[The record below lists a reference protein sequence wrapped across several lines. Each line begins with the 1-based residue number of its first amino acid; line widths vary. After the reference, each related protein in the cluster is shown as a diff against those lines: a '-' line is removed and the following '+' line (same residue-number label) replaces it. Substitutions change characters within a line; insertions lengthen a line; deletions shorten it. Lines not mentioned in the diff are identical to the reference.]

1 MKSYDKV
8 IFVSKGNTF
17 SSPLVEAIYRDKAPN
32 WLPESMSRGTVV
44 LFSEPINPKV
54 NVLLSSHDI
63 NISNHEN
70 SKQLEMDNIGQDTLI
85 LTMTFSDKLK
95 VIEDLGVS
103 NNVYTLGEYIE
114 DDADISDPLDP
125 DETLYDKF
133 FEEVAEK
140 IEKVILHME
149 AEYHENDDDAKD
161 VNNKEVLLAK
171 SKRKEMNNTFS
182 SDADDLKNDEI
193 EKLQDILNDEL
204 FILVNKNN
212 KLAIDYEPNTLVDS
226 DIAFE
231 EYIDCKQLDKR
242 TSNAAKE
249 MFNAALKENINLI
262 AISGYR
268 SYSVQENLYN
278 SRVEVKGIEKTR
290 QYTAEPGASE
300 HQTGLAIDIVCND
313 YPYLDEEFENTDAFK
328 WLFNN
333 CYKYGFILRYQKGKE
348 DITGYNYEPWHF
360 RYIGDVDIAKDIME
374 RGICFEEFIDE
385 VNSKIEELQ
394 GMDN

>member
-1 MKSYDKV
+1 MNNR
-8 IFVSKGNTF
+8 KGF
-17 SSPLVEAIYRDKAPN
+17 
-32 WLPESMSRGTVV
+32 
-44 LFSEPINPKV
+44 
-54 NVLLSSHDI
+54 
-63 NISNHEN
+63 
-70 SKQLEMDNIGQDTLI
+70 
-85 LTMTFSDKLK
+85 DKLK
-95 VIEDLGVS
+95 VMSCLVFIVVAVALGISNVS
-103 NNVYTLGEYIE
+103 DNNIDRSESNVNS
-114 DDADISDPLDP
+114 SDKS
-125 DETLYDKF
+125 ESV
-133 FEEVAEK
+133 E
-140 IEKVILHME
+140 
-149 AEYHENDDDAKD
+149 D

-231 EYIDCKQLDKR
+231 EYIDCKQLDER

-313 YPYLDEEFENTDAFK
+313 YPYLDEEFENTNAFK

-360 RYIGDVDIAKDIME
+360 RYIGNANIAKDIMD
-374 RGICFEEFIDE
+374 RGICFEEFINE
-385 VNSKIEELQ
+385 VNFQIEELK
-394 GMDN
+394 GVSN

>member
-1 MKSYDKV
+1 MNNRNEVNKLKIMSCW
-8 IFVSKGNTF
+8 IFVVVASALGIRNVSDNNIDNNKSSVNSSKKN
-17 SSPLVEAIYRDKAPN
+17 
-32 WLPESMSRGTVV
+32 ES
-44 LFSEPINPKV
+44 
-54 NVLLSSHDI
+54 
-63 NISNHEN
+63 
-70 SKQLEMDNIGQDTLI
+70 
-85 LTMTFSDKLK
+85 
-95 VIEDLGVS
+95 IE
-103 NNVYTLGEYIE
+103 EI
-114 DDADISDPLDP
+114 
-125 DETLYDKF
+125 
-133 FEEVAEK
+133 
-140 IEKVILHME
+140 
-149 AEYHENDDDAKD
+149 
-161 VNNKEVLLAK
+161 NNKEGLLAK
-171 SKRKEMNNTFS
+171 SRSQEQNKSFSTDSDTLKSNEIKRLEG
-182 SDADDLKNDEI
+182 
-193 EKLQDILNDEL
+193 ILNDEL
-204 FILVNKNN
+204 FILVNENN
-212 KLAIDYEPNTLVDS
+212 KLEDDYVPSTLVES

-231 EYIDCKQLDKR
+231 EYIDCKQLDER

-268 SYSVQENLYN
+268 SYSVQQNLYN

-374 RGICFEEFIDE
+374 RGICFEEFIYE

>member
-1 MKSYDKV
+1 MNNRNEVNKLKIMSCW
-8 IFVSKGNTF
+8 IFVVVAIALGIRNVSDNNIDNNKSSVNSSKKN
-17 SSPLVEAIYRDKAPN
+17 
-32 WLPESMSRGTVV
+32 ES
-44 LFSEPINPKV
+44 
-54 NVLLSSHDI
+54 
-63 NISNHEN
+63 
-70 SKQLEMDNIGQDTLI
+70 
-85 LTMTFSDKLK
+85 
-95 VIEDLGVS
+95 IE
-103 NNVYTLGEYIE
+103 ER
-114 DDADISDPLDP
+114 
-125 DETLYDKF
+125 
-133 FEEVAEK
+133 
-140 IEKVILHME
+140 
-149 AEYHENDDDAKD
+149 
-161 VNNKEVLLAK
+161 NNKEGLLAK
-171 SKRKEMNNTFS
+171 SRSQEQNKSFSTDSDTLKSNEIKRLEG
-182 SDADDLKNDEI
+182 
-193 EKLQDILNDEL
+193 ILNDEL
-204 FILVNKNN
+204 FILVNENN
-212 KLAIDYEPNTLVDS
+212 KLEDDYVPSTLVES

-231 EYIDCKQLDKR
+231 EYIDCKQLDER

-313 YPYLDEEFENTDAFK
+313 YPYLDEGFENTDAFK
-328 WLFNN
+328 WLYNN

-385 VNSKIEELQ
+385 VNSKIEELK
-394 GMDN
+394 GVSN

>member
-1 MKSYDKV
+1 MNNR
-8 IFVSKGNTF
+8 KGF
-17 SSPLVEAIYRDKAPN
+17 
-32 WLPESMSRGTVV
+32 
-44 LFSEPINPKV
+44 
-54 NVLLSSHDI
+54 
-63 NISNHEN
+63 
-70 SKQLEMDNIGQDTLI
+70 
-85 LTMTFSDKLK
+85 DKLK
-95 VIEDLGVS
+95 VMSCLVFIVVAVALGISNVS
-103 NNVYTLGEYIE
+103 DNNIDRSESNVNS
-114 DDADISDPLDP
+114 SDKS
-125 DETLYDKF
+125 ESV
-133 FEEVAEK
+133 E
-140 IEKVILHME
+140 
-149 AEYHENDDDAKD
+149 D

-231 EYIDCKQLDKR
+231 EYIDCKQLDER

-360 RYIGDVDIAKDIME
+360 RYIGNANIAKDIMD
-374 RGICFEEFIDE
+374 RGICFEEFINE
-385 VNSKIEELQ
+385 VNFQIEELK
-394 GMDN
+394 GVSN

>member
-1 MKSYDKV
+1 MNNRNEVNKLKIMSCW
-8 IFVSKGNTF
+8 IFVVVAIALGIRNVSDNNIDNNKSSVNSSKKN
-17 SSPLVEAIYRDKAPN
+17 
-32 WLPESMSRGTVV
+32 ES
-44 LFSEPINPKV
+44 
-54 NVLLSSHDI
+54 
-63 NISNHEN
+63 
-70 SKQLEMDNIGQDTLI
+70 
-85 LTMTFSDKLK
+85 
-95 VIEDLGVS
+95 IE
-103 NNVYTLGEYIE
+103 EI
-114 DDADISDPLDP
+114 
-125 DETLYDKF
+125 
-133 FEEVAEK
+133 
-140 IEKVILHME
+140 
-149 AEYHENDDDAKD
+149 
-161 VNNKEVLLAK
+161 NNKEGLLAK
-171 SKRKEMNNTFS
+171 SRSQEQNKSFKRLEG
-182 SDADDLKNDEI
+182 
-193 EKLQDILNDEL
+193 ILNDEL
-204 FILVNKNN
+204 FILVNENN
-212 KLAIDYEPNTLVDS
+212 KLEDDYVPSTLVES

-231 EYIDCKQLDKR
+231 EYIDCKQLDER

-313 YPYLDEEFENTDAFK
+313 YPYLDEGFENTDAFK
-328 WLFNN
+328 WLYNN

-385 VNSKIEELQ
+385 VNSKIEELK
-394 GMDN
+394 GVSN

>member
-1 MKSYDKV
+1 MNNR
-8 IFVSKGNTF
+8 KGF
-17 SSPLVEAIYRDKAPN
+17 
-32 WLPESMSRGTVV
+32 
-44 LFSEPINPKV
+44 
-54 NVLLSSHDI
+54 
-63 NISNHEN
+63 
-70 SKQLEMDNIGQDTLI
+70 
-85 LTMTFSDKLK
+85 DKLK
-95 VIEDLGVS
+95 VMSCLVFIVVAVALGISNVSDNNIDRSESNVNSSKKNESIE
-103 NNVYTLGEYIE
+103 EI
-114 DDADISDPLDP
+114 
-125 DETLYDKF
+125 
-133 FEEVAEK
+133 
-140 IEKVILHME
+140 
-149 AEYHENDDDAKD
+149 
-161 VNNKEVLLAK
+161 NNKEGLLAK
-171 SKRKEMNNTFS
+171 SRSQEQNKSFSTDSDTLKSNEIKRLEG
-182 SDADDLKNDEI
+182 
-193 EKLQDILNDEL
+193 ILNDEL

-231 EYIDCKQLDKR
+231 EYIDCKQLDER

-268 SYSVQENLYN
+268 SYSVQQNLYN

-348 DITGYNYEPWHF
+348 DITVYNYEPWHF

>member
-1 MKSYDKV
+1 MNNR
-8 IFVSKGNTF
+8 KGF
-17 SSPLVEAIYRDKAPN
+17 
-32 WLPESMSRGTVV
+32 
-44 LFSEPINPKV
+44 
-54 NVLLSSHDI
+54 
-63 NISNHEN
+63 
-70 SKQLEMDNIGQDTLI
+70 
-85 LTMTFSDKLK
+85 DKLK
-95 VIEDLGVS
+95 VMSCLVFIVVAVALGISNVS
-103 NNVYTLGEYIE
+103 DNNIDRSESNVNS
-114 DDADISDPLDP
+114 SDKS
-125 DETLYDKF
+125 ESV
-133 FEEVAEK
+133 E
-140 IEKVILHME
+140 
-149 AEYHENDDDAKD
+149 D

-231 EYIDCKQLDKR
+231 EYIDCKQLDER

-360 RYIGDVDIAKDIME
+360 RYIGDVDIAKDIMD

>member
-1 MKSYDKV
+1 MNNR
-8 IFVSKGNTF
+8 KGF
-17 SSPLVEAIYRDKAPN
+17 
-32 WLPESMSRGTVV
+32 
-44 LFSEPINPKV
+44 
-54 NVLLSSHDI
+54 
-63 NISNHEN
+63 
-70 SKQLEMDNIGQDTLI
+70 
-85 LTMTFSDKLK
+85 DKLK
-95 VIEDLGVS
+95 VMSCLVFIVVAVALGISNVS
-103 NNVYTLGEYIE
+103 DNNIDRSESNVNS
-114 DDADISDPLDP
+114 SDKS
-125 DETLYDKF
+125 ESV
-133 FEEVAEK
+133 E
-140 IEKVILHME
+140 
-149 AEYHENDDDAKD
+149 D

-231 EYIDCKQLDKR
+231 EYIDCKQLDER

-290 QYTAEPGASE
+290 QYTAEAGASE

-313 YPYLDEEFENTDAFK
+313 YPYLDEGFENTDAFK
-328 WLFNN
+328 WLYNN

>member
-1 MKSYDKV
+1 MNNR
-8 IFVSKGNTF
+8 KGF
-17 SSPLVEAIYRDKAPN
+17 
-32 WLPESMSRGTVV
+32 
-44 LFSEPINPKV
+44 
-54 NVLLSSHDI
+54 
-63 NISNHEN
+63 
-70 SKQLEMDNIGQDTLI
+70 
-85 LTMTFSDKLK
+85 DKLK
-95 VIEDLGVS
+95 VMSCLVFIVVAVALGISNVS
-103 NNVYTLGEYIE
+103 DNNIDRSESNVNS
-114 DDADISDPLDP
+114 SDKS
-125 DETLYDKF
+125 ESV
-133 FEEVAEK
+133 E
-140 IEKVILHME
+140 
-149 AEYHENDDDAKD
+149 D

-182 SDADDLKNDEI
+182 SDANDLKNDEI
-193 EKLQDILNDEL
+193 EKLQGILNDEL

-231 EYIDCKQLDKR
+231 EYIDCKQLDER

-374 RGICFEEFIDE
+374 RGICFEEFINE

>member
-1 MKSYDKV
+1 MNNR
-8 IFVSKGNTF
+8 KGF
-17 SSPLVEAIYRDKAPN
+17 
-32 WLPESMSRGTVV
+32 
-44 LFSEPINPKV
+44 
-54 NVLLSSHDI
+54 
-63 NISNHEN
+63 
-70 SKQLEMDNIGQDTLI
+70 
-85 LTMTFSDKLK
+85 DKLK
-95 VIEDLGVS
+95 VMSCLVFIVVAVALGISNVS
-103 NNVYTLGEYIE
+103 DNNIDRSESNVNS
-114 DDADISDPLDP
+114 SDKS
-125 DETLYDKF
+125 ESV
-133 FEEVAEK
+133 E
-140 IEKVILHME
+140 
-149 AEYHENDDDAKD
+149 D

-231 EYIDCKQLDKR
+231 EYIDCKQLDER

>member
-1 MKSYDKV
+1 MNNR
-8 IFVSKGNTF
+8 KGF
-17 SSPLVEAIYRDKAPN
+17 
-32 WLPESMSRGTVV
+32 
-44 LFSEPINPKV
+44 
-54 NVLLSSHDI
+54 
-63 NISNHEN
+63 
-70 SKQLEMDNIGQDTLI
+70 
-85 LTMTFSDKLK
+85 DKLK
-95 VIEDLGVS
+95 VMSCLVFIVVAVALGISNVS
-103 NNVYTLGEYIE
+103 DNNIDRSESNVNS
-114 DDADISDPLDP
+114 SDKS
-125 DETLYDKF
+125 ESV
-133 FEEVAEK
+133 E
-140 IEKVILHME
+140 
-149 AEYHENDDDAKD
+149 D

-231 EYIDCKQLDKR
+231 EYIDCKQLDER

-313 YPYLDEEFENTDAFK
+313 YPYLDEGFENTDAFK
-328 WLFNN
+328 WLYNN

>member
-1 MKSYDKV
+1 MNNR
-8 IFVSKGNTF
+8 KGF
-17 SSPLVEAIYRDKAPN
+17 
-32 WLPESMSRGTVV
+32 
-44 LFSEPINPKV
+44 
-54 NVLLSSHDI
+54 
-63 NISNHEN
+63 
-70 SKQLEMDNIGQDTLI
+70 
-85 LTMTFSDKLK
+85 DKLK
-95 VIEDLGVS
+95 VMSCLVFIVVAVALGISNVS
-103 NNVYTLGEYIE
+103 DNNIDRSESNVNS
-114 DDADISDPLDP
+114 SDKS
-125 DETLYDKF
+125 ESV
-133 FEEVAEK
+133 E
-140 IEKVILHME
+140 
-149 AEYHENDDDAKD
+149 D
-161 VNNKEVLLAK
+161 VNNKEVLMAK

-231 EYIDCKQLDKR
+231 EYIDCKQLDER

>member
-1 MKSYDKV
+1 MNNRNEVNKLKIMSCW
-8 IFVSKGNTF
+8 IFVVVAIALGIRNVSDNNIDNNKSSVNSSKKN
-17 SSPLVEAIYRDKAPN
+17 
-32 WLPESMSRGTVV
+32 ES
-44 LFSEPINPKV
+44 
-54 NVLLSSHDI
+54 
-63 NISNHEN
+63 
-70 SKQLEMDNIGQDTLI
+70 
-85 LTMTFSDKLK
+85 
-95 VIEDLGVS
+95 IE
-103 NNVYTLGEYIE
+103 EI
-114 DDADISDPLDP
+114 
-125 DETLYDKF
+125 
-133 FEEVAEK
+133 
-140 IEKVILHME
+140 
-149 AEYHENDDDAKD
+149 
-161 VNNKEVLLAK
+161 NNKEGLLAK
-171 SKRKEMNNTFS
+171 SRSQEQNKSFSTDSDTLKSNEIKRLEG
-182 SDADDLKNDEI
+182 
-193 EKLQDILNDEL
+193 ILNDEL
-204 FILVNKNN
+204 FILVNENN
-212 KLAIDYEPNTLVDS
+212 KLEEDYVPSTLVES

-231 EYIDCKQLDKR
+231 EYIDCKQLDER

-313 YPYLDEEFENTDAFK
+313 YPYLDEGFENTDAFK
-328 WLFNN
+328 WLYNN

-385 VNSKIEELQ
+385 VNSKIEELK
-394 GMDN
+394 GVSN

>member
-1 MKSYDKV
+1 MNNR
-8 IFVSKGNTF
+8 KGF
-17 SSPLVEAIYRDKAPN
+17 
-32 WLPESMSRGTVV
+32 
-44 LFSEPINPKV
+44 
-54 NVLLSSHDI
+54 
-63 NISNHEN
+63 
-70 SKQLEMDNIGQDTLI
+70 
-85 LTMTFSDKLK
+85 DKLK
-95 VIEDLGVS
+95 VMSCLVFIVVAVALGISNVS
-103 NNVYTLGEYIE
+103 DNNIDRSESNVNS
-114 DDADISDPLDP
+114 SDKS
-125 DETLYDKF
+125 ESV
-133 FEEVAEK
+133 E
-140 IEKVILHME
+140 
-149 AEYHENDDDAKD
+149 D

-231 EYIDCKQLDKR
+231 EYIDCKQLDER

-313 YPYLDEEFENTDAFK
+313 YPYLDEEIENTNAFK

>member
-1 MKSYDKV
+1 MNNR
-8 IFVSKGNTF
+8 KGF
-17 SSPLVEAIYRDKAPN
+17 
-32 WLPESMSRGTVV
+32 
-44 LFSEPINPKV
+44 
-54 NVLLSSHDI
+54 
-63 NISNHEN
+63 
-70 SKQLEMDNIGQDTLI
+70 
-85 LTMTFSDKLK
+85 DKLK
-95 VIEDLGVS
+95 VMSCLVFIVVAVALGISNVS
-103 NNVYTLGEYIE
+103 DNNIDRSESNVNS
-114 DDADISDPLDP
+114 SDKS
-125 DETLYDKF
+125 ESV
-133 FEEVAEK
+133 E
-140 IEKVILHME
+140 
-149 AEYHENDDDAKD
+149 D

-212 KLAIDYEPNTLVDS
+212 KLAIDYEPKTLVDS

-231 EYIDCKQLDKR
+231 EYIDCKQLDER

>member
-1 MKSYDKV
+1 MNNR
-8 IFVSKGNTF
+8 KGF
-17 SSPLVEAIYRDKAPN
+17 
-32 WLPESMSRGTVV
+32 
-44 LFSEPINPKV
+44 
-54 NVLLSSHDI
+54 
-63 NISNHEN
+63 
-70 SKQLEMDNIGQDTLI
+70 
-85 LTMTFSDKLK
+85 DKLK
-95 VIEDLGVS
+95 VMSCLVFIVVAVALGISNVS
-103 NNVYTLGEYIE
+103 DNNIDRSESNVNS
-114 DDADISDPLDP
+114 SDKS
-125 DETLYDKF
+125 ESV
-133 FEEVAEK
+133 E
-140 IEKVILHME
+140 
-149 AEYHENDDDAKD
+149 D

-212 KLAIDYEPNTLVDS
+212 KLAIGYEPNTLVDS

-231 EYIDCKQLDKR
+231 EYIDCKQLDER

>member
-1 MKSYDKV
+1 MNNR
-8 IFVSKGNTF
+8 KGF
-17 SSPLVEAIYRDKAPN
+17 
-32 WLPESMSRGTVV
+32 
-44 LFSEPINPKV
+44 
-54 NVLLSSHDI
+54 
-63 NISNHEN
+63 
-70 SKQLEMDNIGQDTLI
+70 
-85 LTMTFSDKLK
+85 DKLK
-95 VIEDLGVS
+95 VMSCLVFIVVAVALGISNVS
-103 NNVYTLGEYIE
+103 DNNIDRSESNVNS
-114 DDADISDPLDP
+114 SDKS
-125 DETLYDKF
+125 ESV
-133 FEEVAEK
+133 E
-140 IEKVILHME
+140 
-149 AEYHENDDDAKD
+149 D

-231 EYIDCKQLDKR
+231 EYIDCKQLDER

-313 YPYLDEEFENTDAFK
+313 YPYLDEEFENTNAFK